1 LAEPTKLTNLQN
13 APCGI
18 EEDRIPL
25 CVDLDGTLIKTDV
38 LWESV
43 LRLLIRNPLYVF
55 VLPLW
60 VIRGKASLKWH
71 VAQHIQLDI
80 TSLPYR
86 KDLLL
91 LLQEELARGR
101 YLVLATA
108 CHSSQ
113 AQRIAAHLNLFT
125 EVIATEKLNLR
136 GRAKARCLVERF
148 GHRSFDYAG
157 SSHEDVP
164 VWREARK
171 AIVVGKQDPSIWAS
185 LMRALRPHQWLRFFN
200 NRNKFSARHVRM
212 FV

>member
-43 LRLLIRNPLYVF
+43 LRLLIRNPLCVF

-136 GRAKARCLVERF
+136 SAPKRAAWSSDLDIGLSIMPAAPTRMCRSGAKHGRQSLWENKT
-148 GHRSFDYAG
+148 HRYG
-157 SSHEDVP
+157 RV
-164 VWREARK
+164 
-171 AIVVGKQDPSIWAS
+171 
-185 LMRALRPHQWLRFFN
+185 
-200 NRNKFSARHVRM
+200 
-212 FV
+212 